1 MKKSFR
7 SRPWT
12 LVSCVAALIGLALGV
27 AFVNAREPAKTPVPS
42 RSVEPIVE
50 DDAEEGVLADEG
62 PTELMEVSDREPWN
76 EVPKPSVTAS
86 VTRGVN
92 DGGID
97 VAPALVGPAAD
108 GTLSVLVHFDP
119 QADRAAVAGADSPVR
134 ASMRKL
140 VNQKRAWVQHEY
152 EILPNVVNVRGLTPK
167 AVAALKRLP
176 GVTKVE
182 EDYEVHT
189 MIMDGIPLIRGL
201 QTQITAAGLS
211 ATGAGVRVCVIDTGI
226 DSNSI
231 MYSTRID
238 AAAGWDFVNNDS
250 NPEDDNGHGSHVSGT
265 VLGGTNVTI
274 SSCLGTQNAQGVAPQ
289 ATLIGIKV
297 LDSTG
302 NGSFSNVIA
311 GINRCASPTLPGGQA
326 DVISMSLGGGQFA
339 GTCDTDTAAQA
350 SNNAVNAG
358 VVVVAAA
365 GNDGFTNATSTP
377 ACGSNVI
384 AVAATYDKNYPNCDF
399 PSQTSFNWGICI
411 DNSPTVDQRCCFSNR
426 SSKIDVAAPGCII
439 YSDDYSVAA
448 GNGLIGECGTSQAT
462 PHVAGLAALLLD
474 ADPTLTPAQVRQTI
488 RDGAIDKGTA
498 GFDTSYGYGRI
509 DVINSLQLV
518 APPIPCTSD
527 AQCSDGLFCSG
538 VETCVIATGICQ
550 PGADPCPG
558 QGCDE
563 VTDTCVALPSLVYE
577 WNMNTNPGWTTQ
589 GQWAWGVPTGGGGQ
603 YGGPDPT
610 SGATG
615 SNVYGYNL
623 AGDYANSLAE
633 THLTSTAINCTGLT
647 SVTLRFQRWL
657 GVEVNTYDHAYV
669 RVSNNGSTWTT
680 VWSNSAEIADT
691 AWSLQEFDISAVADN
706 QATVYLRWTM
716 GTTDSSWQF
725 CGWNIDDVQILAIG
739 GGGCSVDP
747 DCDDGL
753 SCNGAETCVGG
764 TCQAGTA
771 VNCNDGV
778 ACTTDACTEPGGTCS
793 NTPNNAACSDGLA
806 CNGAETCSATL
817 GCQAGTAVSCNDGVA
832 CTTDACTEPGGTC
845 SYTPNNAACSDGLFC
860 NGNETC
866 NATLGCQAGTDPC
879 PGLTCDETND
889 VCIGGAEVWISFIA
903 ATAVPVVGTAE
914 NEDIVAR
921 NESSG
926 TWSLIFDGSDVG
938 LSGFVIDGMARL
950 SDGSILLS
958 FTVSGSV
965 AGMTGGPGGSTTL
978 DDSDIVRFVPTSLGA
993 TTAGSFVFYFDGS
1006 DVGLTTDNE
1015 DVDAITVTSTG
1026 QLVVSTLGTFSATG
1040 VSGEDADL
1048 IVFTSTSL
1056 GSVTA
1061 GTWAMYFDGSD
1072 VGLSASG
1079 NEDVDAAS
1087 TTPSGTLLLSTLGNF
1102 SVTGLSGADEDV
1114 IQFTPTSLGSTTAGS
1129 FSMYLDLST
1138 LGISTGADVGSVEYK
1153 P

>member
-1 MKKSFR
+1 MFGQSADRTKGSAGRTADR
-7 SRPWT
+7 SPGGVST
-12 LVSCVAALIGLALGV
+12 PTAVPVEEVDAAILV
-27 AFVNAREPAKTPVPS
+27 
-42 RSVEPIVE
+42 
-50 DDAEEGVLADEG
+50 DEEGAPATIL
-62 PTELMEVSDREPWN
+62 EVSESEPWN
-76 EVPKPSVTAS
+76 DPSRFVFTDSATSADRNGQVQVAPKP
-86 VTRGVN
+86 
-92 DGGID
+92 
-97 VAPALVGPAAD
+97 VGPAAD

-119 QADRAAVAGADSPVR
+119 QADRTAVAGADSPVR
-134 ASMRKL
+134 ASVRNF
-140 VNQKRAWVQHEY
+140 VNQERAWVHYEY
-152 EILPNVVNVRGLTPK
+152 EILPNVVNVRGLTPR
-167 AVAALKRLP
+167 AVDALKRLP
-176 GVTKVE
+176 GVVKVE
-182 EDYEVHT
+182 EDQEVHT
-189 MIMDGIPLIRGL
+189 MIMDSMPLIRGL

-226 DSNSI
+226 DSNAL

-238 AAAGWDFVNNDS
+238 AAAGWDFVNGDS
-250 NPEDDNGHGSHVSGT
+250 NPEDDNGHGSHCAGT
-265 VLGGTNVTI
+265 VLGGTNVST

-297 LDSTG
+297 LDSA
-302 NGSFSNVIA
+302 GSGTFSNVIA
-311 GINRCASPTLPGGQA
+311 GINRCASTTLPGGQA

-350 SNNAVNAG
+350 ANNAVNAG

-365 GNDGFTNATSTP
+365 GNDGFTNATGTP
-377 ACGSNVI
+377 ACGSKVI

-399 PSQTSFNWGICI
+399 PSQTSFDWGICI
-411 DNSPTVDQRCCFSNR
+411 DNSPVVDQLCCFSNR
-426 SSKIDVAAPGCII
+426 SSKIDVAAPGCVI
-439 YSDDYSVAA
+439 YSDDSTVAA
-448 GNGLIGECGTSQAT
+448 GNGLIGFCGTSQAT
-462 PHVAGLAALLLD
+462 PHVAGLAALILSE
-474 ADPTLTPAQVRQTI
+474 DPSLTPAQVQGYI
-488 RDGAIDKGTA
+488 RSGAIDKGAA

-518 APPIPCTSD
+518 APPTPCTSD
-527 AQCSDGLFCSG
+527 AQCSDGLFCNG
-538 VETCVIATGICQ
+538 VETCVIATGVCQ
-550 PGADPCPG
+550 PGTDPCPG

-563 VTDTCVALPSLVYE
+563 VTDMCVALPSVVYE

-680 VWSNSAEIADT
+680 VWSNSAQIADT

-725 CGWNIDDVQILAIG
+725 CGWNIDDVQSLAL
-739 GGGCSVDP
+739 GGGCTVNAE
-747 DCDDGL
+747 CDDGL
-753 SCNGAETCVGG
+753 FCNGAETCVSSI
-764 TCQAGTA
+764 CQAGTA
-771 VNCNDGV
+771 PNCADAV
-778 ACTTDACTEPGGTCS
+778 ACTTD
-793 NTPNNAACSDGLA
+793 
-806 CNGAETCSATL
+806 
-817 GCQAGTAVSCNDGVA
+817 SCNEA
-832 CTTDACTEPGGTC
+832 TDSCDH
-845 SYTPNNAACSDGLFC
+845 TPNNAACSDGLFC
-860 NGNETC
+860 NGAEVC
-866 NATLGCQAGTDPC
+866 NATLGCQAGSDPC
-879 PGLTCDETND
+879 APLPCDEGTD
-889 VCIGGAEVWISFIA
+889 SCVGGAEVWMSFVA
-903 ATAVPVVGTAE
+903 ATTVPVVGTVQ

-921 NESSG
+921 NVSSG
-926 TWSLIFDGSDVG
+926 AWSLIFDGSDVG

-965 AGMTGGPGGSTTL
+965 AGMTGGPSGTTL
-978 DDSDIVRFVPTSLGA
+978 DDSDIVRFIPTSLGSN
-993 TTAGSFVFYFDGS
+993 TAGSFVFYFDGS

-1015 DVDAITVTSTG
+1015 DIDAIAVTSSG
-1026 QLVVSTLGTFSATG
+1026 QLVISTIGAVSVSG
-1040 VSGEDADL
+1040 VSGQDADL
-1048 IVFTSTSL
+1048 LVFTPTSL

-1072 VGLSASG
+1072 VGYAADG
-1079 NEDVDAAS
+1079 NEDVDAAAI
-1087 TTPSGTLLLSTLGNF
+1087 TPSGTLLLSTIGNF
-1102 SVTGLSGADEDV
+1102 SVPGLTGANEDV
-1114 IQFTPTSLGSTTAGS
+1114 IQFTPTSLGSTTAGTS
-1129 FSMYLDLST
+1129 TMYLDLST
-1138 LGISTGADVGSVEYK
+1138 LGIATGADVGSVEYK

>member
-1 MKKSFR
+1 
-7 SRPWT
+7 
-12 LVSCVAALIGLALGV
+12 LIGLALGA
-27 AFVNAREPAKTPVPS
+27 AFVNAREPVKASAPS

-50 DDAEEGVLADEG
+50 DEAATD
-62 PTELMEVSDREPWN
+62 LMEVSDREPWN
-76 EVPKPSVTAS
+76 EVPEPSITAS
-86 VTRGVN
+86 VTRGGK
-92 DGGID
+92 GGGVD

-119 QADRAAVAGADSPVR
+119 QADRAAVAGVDSPVR
-134 ASMRKL
+134 ASMRNF
-140 VNQKRAWVQHEY
+140 VNQQRAWVQHEY
-152 EILPNVVNVRGLTPK
+152 EILPNVVNIRGLTPQ

-182 EDYEVHT
+182 EDYKVHT
-189 MIMDGIPLIRGL
+189 YHNDSMPLIRAY
-201 QTQITAAGLS
+201 QSQIIAAGYS
-211 ATGAGVRVCVIDTGI
+211 ATGAGIRCCVIDTGI

-265 VLGGTNVTI
+265 VLGGTNV
-274 SSCLGTQNAQGVAPQ
+274 NADFACATTGPESMQGVAPA
-289 ATLIGIKV
+289 ATLIGVKV
-297 LDSTG
+297 LDAAGS
-302 NGSFSNVIA
+302 GSFSNVIA
-311 GINRCASPTLPGGQA
+311 GINRCASTTLPGGQA
-326 DVISMSLGGGQFA
+326 DVISLSLGGGQYS
-339 GTCDTDTAAQA
+339 GTCDTDTAAIA
-350 SNNAVNAG
+350 VNNAVAAG
-358 VVVVAAA
+358 VVVVVAA
-365 GNDGFTNATSTP
+365 GNDGYTNAVGTP
-377 ACGSNVI
+377 ACASGAI
-384 AVAATYDKNYPNCDF
+384 TVAATYDDNFPNCDF
-399 PSQTSFNWGICI
+399 PTQTSFNWGICI
-411 DNSPTVDQRCCFSNR
+411 DNNPVVDQRCCFSNR
-426 SSKIDVAAPGCII
+426 STKLDVAAPGCNI
-439 YSDDYSVAA
+439 YSDDSTVAA
-448 GNGLIGECGTSQAT
+448 GNGLTSMCGTSQAT

-474 ADPTLTPAQVRQTI
+474 VNPSLTPADVRAHI
-488 RDGAIDKGTA
+488 RNGAIDLGTA
-498 GFDTSYGYGRI
+498 GFDTNFGYGRI
-509 DVINSLQLV
+509 DVINSLQLA
-518 APPIPCTSD
+518 APQPCTTNPECD
-527 AQCSDGLFCSG
+527 DGLFCNGS
-538 VETCVIATGICQ
+538 ETCVATVCQ
-550 PGADPCPG
+550 PGTDPCPG
-558 QGCDE
+558 QSCDE
-563 VTDTCVALPSLVYE
+563 VANTCVPLPSLVYE

-623 AGDYANSLAE
+623 AGDYTNALAE

-739 GGGCSVDP
+739 GGCIVNA

-778 ACTTDACTEPGGTCS
+778 ACTTDACNEPGGTCS

-806 CNGAETCSATL
+806 CNGTETCSATL

-860 NGNETC
+860 NGSETC

-879 PGLTCDETND
+879 PGVTCDETNN
-889 VCIGGAEVWISFIA
+889 VCIGGAEVWMSFVA
-903 ATAVPVVGTAE
+903 ATSVPVVGTVA

-926 TWSLIFDGSDVG
+926 AWSLIFDGSDVG

-950 SDGSILLS
+950 LDGSILLS
-958 FTVSGSV
+958 FTVSGTV

-993 TTAGSFVFYFDGS
+993 TTAGSFIFYFDGS
-1006 DVGLTTDNE
+1006 DVGLSTDNE
-1015 DVDAITVTSTG
+1015 DIDAIAINSSG
-1026 QLVVSTLGTFSATG
+1026 QLVISTLGTVSATG
-1040 VSGEDADL
+1040 ASGADTDML
-1048 IVFTSTSL
+1048 VFTATSL
-1056 GSVTA
+1056 GSVTSGSFA
-1061 GTWAMYFDGSD
+1061 VYFDGSD
-1072 VGLSASG
+1072 VSLTDGGS
-1079 NEDVDAAS
+1079 EDVDAVS
-1087 TTPSGTLLLSTLGNF
+1087 IMPDGKLLISTLGNV
-1102 SVTGLSGADEDV
+1102 SVPGVSGANEDV
-1114 IQFTPTSLGSTTAGS
+1114 LRFTPTTLGTTTSGTY
-1129 FSMYLDLST
+1129 SMYLDLSM